1 MALTVPLPLAVVLA
15 RDLVGEDSLEE
26 RAERVDDDDGVGAVE
41 VLLAVLVVLSVRS
54 TPVAPVLLAVAETED
69 SSTG

>member
-41 VLLAVLVVLSVRS
+41 VLLAVLVVLSV
-54 TPVAPVLLAVAETED
+54 
-69 SSTG
+69 